1 MQWRTRNRRSVMA
14 CVRTAHTY
22 HTQWMEANMLF
33 KLTAQPDFLLTVAL
47 GDLCKCTDH
56 VTVQRENDVHVKRL

>member
-1 MQWRTRNRRSVMA
+1 MQWCTRNRRSVMA

-22 HTQWMEANMLF
+22 HTQCMEANMLF

-47 GDLCKCTDH
+47 GLYANALT
-56 VTVQRENDVHVKRL
+56 T